1 MERLKL
7 SGKKLEVAKM
17 LATPERGITDKEIY
31 QTVGISPTT
40 FYKWIST
47 DDKILR
53 YAEKLIDKYTDK
65 ELGAVWRAL
74 IRECKKGDVRAIK
87 LYFELKGKYRQS
99 VETSMSAGDIQINIS
114 PASGAEVEHE
124 D

>member
-1 MERLKL
+1 ML

-17 LATPERGITDKEIY
+17 LANPERGMTDKEIY

-99 VETSMSAGDIQINIS
+99 VETSMTPCW
-114 PASGAEVEHE
+114 PAPNPA
-124 D
+124 